1 MSDFTSVKEPQTQV
15 TLPLVSCST
24 ARPKKLYLLHKN
36 AVYVQTLYHNSSAD
50 NNNNHN
56 NQEKHNNSNNYKTK
70 HINHMRRQRRHTAGS
85 IPYHYQLHHAYQSRF
100 YQLVMVEDRG

>member
-1 MSDFTSVKEPQTQV
+1 MSGFTSVKESRTQV

-24 ARPKKLYLLHKN
+24 ARPKKLYLLHKKG
-36 AVYVQTLYHNSSAD
+36 VYVQTLYRNSSAD

-56 NQEKHNNSNNYKTK
+56 NQEKNNNSNNYNNK
-70 HINHMRRQRRHTAGS
+70 HTNHMRINTAGS
-85 IPYHYQLHHAYQSRF
+85 IPYHYQLHHAHQSRF